1 MKPLNVLIFA
11 AAAVC
16 AVNAAFAD
24 DVCKS
29 GERKVNVNAPCMPE
43 KLVEYLECL
52 QESGSGTVEFKSRE
66 GSDNSSS
73 LQITFGGK
81 ASGVIVKRDA
91 GGQYSRSEAAKA
103 TRELEAKLDP
113 SLTARCEEL
122 AKKLTGTNT
131 MQERYSDIFGITTL
145 KLKTY
150 ELERNPKSSLRSAG
164 GIE

>member
-1 MKPLNVLIFA
+1 MKPLNVLISA

-16 AVNAAFAD
+16 AVNAASAD

-43 KLVEYLECL
+43 KLVDYLECL
-52 QESGSGTVEFKSRE
+52 QESGSGTVGFKSRE

>member
-1 MKPLNVLIFA
+1 MKPLNVLISA

-43 KLVEYLECL
+43 KLVDYLDCL

>member
-1 MKPLNVLIFA
+1 MKPLNVLISA

-16 AVNAAFAD
+16 AVNAASAN

-43 KLVEYLECL
+43 KLVDYLECL

-113 SLTARCEEL
+113 SLTARCESVI
-122 AKKLTGTNT
+122 
-131 MQERYSDIFGITTL
+131 RH
-145 KLKTY
+145 
-150 ELERNPKSSLRSAG
+150 
-164 GIE
+164 